1 MVSETSKGLFAFIS
15 ERIRLFLEEH
25 QLVSNATDM
34 DPNHP
39 FFALGFSFSFP
50 AYQASINS
58 GILLRW
64 TKGYDIPEVVN
75 KDVCML
81 LQSEIDLQK
90 LPVKVTA
97 IVNDAL
103 GTIMSR
109 AYTLPLAHTRPTIG
123 AIFGTGTNGVYLQ
136 DLSKITKP
144 VDGLVDQSTGE
155 MFMSTEWGSF
165 DNKLSVLP
173 VTRFDVELDAHS
185 VNPGNQMFEKS
196 TSGMFLGEL
205 LRLVIL
211 ELYCDE
217 HLQLFQRHHQNGLNL
232 DPNVGLWH
240 RWSVDASILSM
251 AEADDSDG
259 LDSLRNKI
267 SSTFGIALEG
277 ISAEDA
283 LAVKLIANAIG
294 RRGARLAGTAAGS
307 VIVQSGILRKHSI
320 QSKDVAGAQ
329 SLVDIAIDGSVA
341 EHYPGFENYMRD
353 ALKAI
358 PQIGEIIE
366 SRISIGQAKDGSS
379 VGAAIVA
386 LVVAQQ
392 TTTVSVR
399 GLYTL

>member
-259 LDSLRNKI
+259 LERLRNKI
-267 SSTFGIALEG
+267 SSTFG
-277 ISAEDA
+277 
-283 LAVKLIANAIG
+283 
-294 RRGARLAGTAAGS
+294 
-307 VIVQSGILRKHSI
+307 LR
-320 QSKDVAGAQ
+320 
-329 SLVDIAIDGSVA
+329 
-341 EHYPGFENYMRD
+341 
-353 ALKAI
+353 
-358 PQIGEIIE
+358 
-366 SRISIGQAKDGSS
+366 
-379 VGAAIVA
+379 
-386 LVVAQQ
+386 
-392 TTTVSVR
+392 
-399 GLYTL
+399 